1 MKAYP
6 EYKASGIDWLGEIP
20 SHWDIISLKYLCDI
34 CTGNKDTINRVDDG
48 LHPFFVRSPKVERI
62 NSYSYDGEAILMA
75 GDGVGAGK
83 VFHYINGKFDYHQ
96 RVYNFHNFDKVSGK
110 FLFYYLQSNFKY
122 VIEEGAAKSTVDSV
136 RLPWLKSFPI
146 ALPDIDTQKKIV
158 SFLDKKSPQIDAL
171 VAGKQAQVEDLRKY
185 RTSLITEAVTR
196 GLNPNAPLRQSGID
210 LIGDIPQTWE
220 CIPLKFL
227 LHEQLMYGANETA
240 EDEINFNHP
249 RYIRITDIS
258 ENGKLKS
265 ETYRTLSPIKAE
277 PYMLKSGD
285 VLFARSGATAGK
297 TYLYNETYP
306 ACFAGYL
313 IKASCGNKL
322 LPTFLC
328 YFTNTQPYINW
339 KSSIFDQS
347 TIQNISAEKYNGLP
361 IPLPTM
367 GEQQQIVKYLDEKTA
382 KIDALID
389 ELNQQLDEL
398 ALYRKAVISEAVTG
412 KVDVRDWKPED

>member
-48 LHPFFVRSPKVERI
+48 LYPFFVRSPKVERI

-136 RLPWLKSFPI
+136 RLHWLKSFPI

>member
-48 LHPFFVRSPKVERI
+48 LYPFFVRSPKVERI

-382 KIDALID
+382 KIDALFD

>member
-1 MKAYP
+1 
-6 EYKASGIDWLGEIP
+6 
-20 SHWDIISLKYLCDI
+20 
-34 CTGNKDTINRVDDG
+34 
-48 LHPFFVRSPKVERI
+48 
-62 NSYSYDGEAILMA
+62 
-75 GDGVGAGK
+75 
-83 VFHYINGKFDYHQ
+83 
-96 RVYNFHNFDKVSGK
+96 
-110 FLFYYLQSNFKY
+110 
-122 VIEEGAAKSTVDSV
+122 
-136 RLPWLKSFPI
+136 
-146 ALPDIDTQKKIV
+146 
-158 SFLDKKSPQIDAL
+158 DAL

>member
-48 LHPFFVRSPKVERI
+48 LYPFFVRSPKVERI

-110 FLFYYLQSNFKY
+110 FLFYYLQSNSKY